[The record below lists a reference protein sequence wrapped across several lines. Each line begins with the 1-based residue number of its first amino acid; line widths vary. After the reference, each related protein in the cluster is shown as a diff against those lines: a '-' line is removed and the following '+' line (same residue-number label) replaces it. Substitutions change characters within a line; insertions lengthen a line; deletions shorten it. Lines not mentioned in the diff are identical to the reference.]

1 MLVLSRRIDE
11 EIVIGEDIRI
21 RVLDTKCGRVRL
33 GISAP
38 DSVHVLR
45 AELLFADEEKGG
57 PLPAPIA
64 GAGAK

>member
-1 MLVLSRRIDE
+1 MLVLTRRIDE

-21 RVLDTKCGRVRL
+21 RVVEAKRGRVRL

-45 AELLFADEEKGG
+45 AELLFADDEKAG

-64 GAGAK
+64 GAGAQ